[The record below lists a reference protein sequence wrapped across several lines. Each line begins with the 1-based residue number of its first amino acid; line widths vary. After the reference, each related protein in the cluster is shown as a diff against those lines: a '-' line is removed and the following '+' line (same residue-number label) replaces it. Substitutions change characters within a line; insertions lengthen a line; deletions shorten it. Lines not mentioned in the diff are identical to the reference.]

1 MSLQLRNICS
11 IKLKGVP
18 LINNIFNNIPIW
30 KEILKQHTTFEKKN
44 DDELNILCI
53 QNLYSYNS
61 GFIGSIINNLG
72 FLLPSTKIFKYLL
85 NNYDCNDIELLCFIF
100 NIISRF
106 IPINNIYTDDF
117 KNNLS
122 DTLPFINK
130 NLSIPSLYNLNS
142 LFCFKPIFDCGC
154 AIFSNKKAD
163 ETGFVSWKNNNNS
176 YYNKGM
182 TWCLFKNNKE
192 GIVIINLDC
201 IENDISCFKELV
213 ELKICLEERY
223 GKVLD
228 SYETYITGNFN
239 EFLNMNETL
248 PEAKEAFNILKNA
261 NIEIVNNKYLS
272 SNEFILYS
280 RLKNNIEYEFID
292 MSVEDSDYILYKF
305 NIKSP
310 NMNFTFNP
318 VYNIETSNEEISKKK
333 DNSPKNE
340 ISLNPISFLQSI
352 KDSYFDTRSDTSEK
366 SSESWEQV

>member
-1 MSLQLRNICS
+1 
-11 IKLKGVP
+11 
-18 LINNIFNNIPIW
+18 
-30 KEILKQHTTFEKKN
+30 
-44 DDELNILCI
+44 
-53 QNLYSYNS
+53 
-61 GFIGSIINNLG
+61 
-72 FLLPSTKIFKYLL
+72 
-85 NNYDCNDIELLCFIF
+85 
-100 NIISRF
+100 
-106 IPINNIYTDDF
+106 
-117 KNNLS
+117 
-122 DTLPFINK
+122 
-130 NLSIPSLYNLNS
+130 
-142 LFCFKPIFDCGC
+142 
-154 AIFSNKKAD
+154 
-163 ETGFVSWKNNNNS
+163 
-176 YYNKGM
+176 
-182 TWCLFKNNKE
+182 
-192 GIVIINLDC
+192 
-201 IENDISCFKELV
+201 
-213 ELKICLEERY
+213 
-223 GKVLD
+223 
-228 SYETYITGNFN
+228 
-239 EFLNMNETL
+239 MNETL

>member
-1 MSLQLRNICS
+1 
-11 IKLKGVP
+11 
-18 LINNIFNNIPIW
+18 
-30 KEILKQHTTFEKKN
+30 
-44 DDELNILCI
+44 
-53 QNLYSYNS
+53 
-61 GFIGSIINNLG
+61 
-72 FLLPSTKIFKYLL
+72 
-85 NNYDCNDIELLCFIF
+85 
-100 NIISRF
+100 
-106 IPINNIYTDDF
+106 
-117 KNNLS
+117 
-122 DTLPFINK
+122 
-130 NLSIPSLYNLNS
+130 
-142 LFCFKPIFDCGC
+142 
-154 AIFSNKKAD
+154 
-163 ETGFVSWKNNNNS
+163 
-176 YYNKGM
+176 M